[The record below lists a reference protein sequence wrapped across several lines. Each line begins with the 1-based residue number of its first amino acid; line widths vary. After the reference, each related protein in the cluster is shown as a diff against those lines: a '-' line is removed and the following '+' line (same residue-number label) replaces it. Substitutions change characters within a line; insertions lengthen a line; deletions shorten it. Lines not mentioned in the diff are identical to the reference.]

1 MTTIQDYCR
10 GLGWSISDL
19 MRQAGISYQ
28 AASKAFYQEPVQ
40 ARTKRDIC
48 RALSSA
54 MEHEIKI
61 VDVQWTEEKED

>member
-28 AASKAFYQEPVQ
+28 AASKAFYKETVQ
-40 ARTKRDIC
+40 ARTKRDILK
-48 RALSSA
+48 ALSSA
-54 MEHEIKI
+54 LGREIKI
-61 VDVQWTEEKED
+61 TDVQWEEEN